1 MAKYELKRMPTH
13 PGEILKVDFLA
24 PLGIT
29 QVELAKALKT
39 SFRTIN
45 EILNEKRSISPDM
58 ALRLARYFGTTPD
71 VWIGLQA
78 DSDLYWAMM
87 KSKKTIEEAILP
99 GRGWRAQKRW
109 RSPGPG
115 SPP

>member
-1 MAKYELKRMPTH
+1 MARYEIKRSPTH
-13 PGEILKVDFLA
+13 PGEVLKEDFLV
-24 PLGIT
+24 PLGLT
-29 QVELAKALKT
+29 QVKLAKALKT

-78 DSDLYWAMM
+78 DYDLYWAGM
-87 KSKKTIEEAILP
+87 KSKKTIDEIKPHMKSKA
-99 GRGWRAQKRW
+99 A
-109 RSPGPG
+109 
-115 SPP
+115 

>member
-1 MAKYELKRMPTH
+1 MARYDIKRSPTH
-13 PGEILKVDFLA
+13 PGEVLKEDFLV
-24 PLGIT
+24 PLGLT
-29 QVELAKALKT
+29 QVKLAKALKT

-78 DSDLYWAMM
+78 DYDLYWAGM
-87 KSKKTIEEAILP
+87 KSKKTIDEIKPHMKSKA
-99 GRGWRAQKRW
+99 A
-109 RSPGPG
+109 
-115 SPP
+115 